1 MGFLTSIIGFVII
14 ILLLRLLITPREA
27 FFNPFYGI
35 VYRITDPILIPAGY
49 VTRSATYGTLLT
61 ILALVVLRGGVCLV
75 DPVRLM
81 WNGIYVPIRAN
92 SFLSGIE
99 ISLLSFVQ
107 FLFKAYMAMWFISIL
122 SQHSFG
128 GSFTSLIERAFRPL
142 DGVLKQLGIP
152 RRNSHL
158 FLFLFLLILYTL
170 LSTLL
175 RFSMVPTGFSSAVLL
190 QRFGE
195 GLLLLVSL
203 FTGFFLIVIIV
214 GALLSWVS
222 PDPSNPIVQAIYGI
236 SEPLLRPFRRF
247 VPLLGGIDFSPMIAI
262 FCFWGIGGLAQRII
276 VPLMISR

>member
-27 FFNPFYGI
+27 FFNPFYGM

-49 VTRSATYGTLLT
+49 VTRNATYGTLLT
-61 ILALVVLRGGVCLV
+61 ILALVVLRGSVCLF

-81 WNGIYVPIRAN
+81 WNGVYVPIKAN
-92 SFLSGIE
+92 SFLSGIG

-122 SQHSFG
+122 SQRSFG
-128 GSFTSLIERAFRPL
+128 SSFASLIERAFRPL
-142 DGVLKQLGIP
+142 DGILKQFGIP

-175 RFSMVPTGFSSAVLL
+175 RFLMVPAGFSSAVLL

-247 VPLLGGIDFSPMIAI
+247 VPLFGGIDFSPMIAI

-276 VPLMISR
+276 LSLMISG

>member
-1 MGFLTSIIGFVII
+1 MGFLTGIIGFVII

-49 VTRSATYGTLLT
+49 LTRNATYGTLLT
-61 ILALVVLRGGVCLV
+61 ILALVVLRGGVCLF

-81 WNGIYVPIRAN
+81 WNGVYIPIRAT
-92 SFLSGIE
+92 SFLFGIG
-99 ISLLSFVQ
+99 ISLLSFIQ
-107 FLFKAYMAMWFISIL
+107 FLFKAYMAMWLISFL

-142 DGVLKQLGIP
+142 DGVLKQFGIP

-158 FLFLFLLILYTL
+158 FLFLFLLIIYIL

-175 RFSMVPTGFSSAVLL
+175 RFPMVPTGFSSAVLL

-247 VPLLGGIDFSPMIAI
+247 VPLFGGIDFSPMIAI
-262 FCFWGIGGLAQRII
+262 FCFWAIGGLAQRII
-276 VPLMISR
+276 LPLMISS